1 MVGSGRV
8 NNIEV
13 NKMAYEKQTAAA
25 KKKLNAT
32 KDRAKWNS
40 RVPDKR
46 YKAGLDDDA
55 KKGTTTINSRA
66 ANGKKATAE
75 RKKALAIRNKQKI
88 IARAAARA
96 KKVAPKTKSIVK
108 KKK

>member
-1 MVGSGRV
+1 
-8 NNIEV
+8 
-13 NKMAYEKQTAAA
+13 MAYEKQTAAA

-32 KDRAKWNS
+32 TDRKVWNS
-40 RVPDKR
+40 RVPEKR
-46 YKAGLDDDA
+46 YKASLDDDA
-55 KKGTTTINSRA
+55 KKGTTTINSQA
-66 ANGKKATAE
+66 GNDKKASAD

-96 KKVAPKTKSIVK
+96 KKVAPKTKSIIK